1 MNWDD
6 LRFVVAL
13 ARTGALARASKELG
27 VNHTTVGR
35 RIEAAEATLG
45 VRLFSRT
52 TTGYVLTDDGTRLL
66 ASLQG
71 VEDAVHVVERQAHE
85 HRDSL
90 EGTVRITA
98 PETFGVSY
106 LSPRLAAFGKRH
118 PELVIELLPSGEVLD
133 LGKRQ
138 AQIAVRFF
146 KSRHENLVVRR
157 VADVTHGLYASKA
170 YLARTPV
177 TGVKNLAEHPL
188 LTATPGVVEATWL
201 SKLASGVQ
209 PRFLSNLTLALVGAA
224 KASAGI
230 AVLPRYL
237 GDVEPTLQH
246 LPMPDEPSEPV
257 WLTVHRDLKA
267 VPRVRVLLDFLATCL
282 TEDRALLSGR

>member
-6 LRFVVAL
+6 LRYVVAL
-13 ARTGALARASKELG
+13 SRTGALARASKELG

-52 TTGYVLTDDGTRLL
+52 TTGYILTDDGQRLL

-98 PETFGVSY
+98 PETFGISY
-106 LSPRLAAFGKRH
+106 LSPRLAAFGRHH
-118 PELVIELLPSGEVLD
+118 PELTIELLPSGEVLD

-146 KSRHENLVVRR
+146 RSRHENLVVRR
-157 VADVTHGLYASKA
+157 VADVVHALYASKS

-177 TGVKNLAEHPL
+177 THARQLSEHPIV
-188 LTATPGVVEATWL
+188 TATPGAMEADWVTRL
-201 SKLASGVQ
+201 TGGVQ
-209 PRFLSNLTLALVGAA
+209 PRFSSNLTLALVGAA
-224 KASAGI
+224 RASAGI
-230 AVLPRYL
+230 TVLPRYL
-237 GDVEPTLQH
+237 GDLEPTLQRI
-246 LPMPDEPSEPV
+246 PMPDEPSEPV
-257 WLTVHRDLKA
+257 WLTVHRDLKS
-267 VPRVRVLLDFLATCL
+267 VPRVRVLLDFLAQCL
-282 TEDRALLSGR
+282 KEDRVLLTGR